1 LLIEDTR
8 PPYPQ
13 HRCHSSARPSVDE
26 MRSRRQTQSERPAV
40 TPEAAGPLN
49 QCAADPRRAPCC
61 KRGRAVDGVTAQE
74 IVRQQLDEERGV
86 IGVEVGRRHLAD
98 AESALQFSDERLDTG
113 AAVRPELVVEVRCND
128 LIVADST
135 NEPVRRMAFEYSA
148 QAGWS
153 PLGHSPSAS
162 MMATWAG
169 RRTGSG
175 ATGAVS
181 TNLLEWPLRTRWR
194 LRVRSCNQGRGHPR
208 EADARRMP
216 RSPLVHSRE
225 RPCQLGPGSR
235 LTVATNDPA
244 AGTLV

>member
-1 LLIEDTR
+1 VPEGPPNGPATGVKGGKLRIEDTR

-13 HRCHSSARPSVDE
+13 HCCHGSARPSVDE
-26 MRSRRQTQSERPAV
+26 VRSRRQAQSERPAV
-40 TPEAAGPLN
+40 TPEAAGHHN
-49 QCAADPRRAPCC
+49 QCAADPRCAPCC

-86 IGVEVGRRHLAD
+86 IGV
-98 AESALQFSDERLDTG
+98 
-113 AAVRPELVVEVRCND
+113 VRPELVVEVRCND

-135 NEPVRRMAFEYSA
+135 NEPVRCMAFEYSA

-169 RRTGSG
+169 RRTGSD

-181 TNLLEWPLRTRWR
+181 TNLFEWPLRTRWR
-194 LRVRSCNQGRGHPR
+194 LRVRSCNQGREHPR
-208 EADARRMP
+208 KADARWMP
-216 RSPLVHSRE
+216 RSSPVPFSSPQSRRQGVNLAVGEAPRFFRLHVCLDLV
-225 RPCQLGPGSR
+225 
-235 LTVATNDPA
+235 VA
-244 AGTLV
+244 